1 MRTLRFFTVPF
12 AALMVLIA
20 LIAAP
25 LGAAAGWTKLD
36 HVNFSDPVDDVICG
50 YHVVGTA
57 NGVNN
62 LFVQTDSNGNLLF
75 RVTFEFR
82 GTFTLDNGNTFIQ
95 AASGTTR
102 DLSFVDNGDGTG
114 TLTSENVG
122 MPGRLITG
130 EKSLNVSDVGRLVRT
145 FVIDLNTGD
154 VISSTIVFEAGPHPQ
169 LDSDFTLVC
178 NNIAQLAQ

>member
-12 AALMVLIA
+12 AALMVLFA
-20 LIAAP
+20 LVAAP
-25 LGAAAGWTKLD
+25 LGAEAGWAKLD
-36 HVNFSDPVDDVICG
+36 HVNFSAPLDDFICG
-50 YHVVGTA
+50 YHVVGTVK
-57 NGVNN
+57 GVNN
-62 LFVQTDSNGNLLF
+62 VFVQTDSNGNPLF
-75 RVTFEFR
+75 KVTIEFR

-95 AASGTTR
+95 TASGQTT

-114 TLTSENVG
+114 TLTGENVG

-130 EKSLNVSDVGRLVRT
+130 NKSLNVSDVGRLVRT

-154 VISSTIVFEAGPHPQ
+154 VLSSTVVFEAGPHPE

-178 NNIAQLAQ
+178 NNIAQLAA